1 MVRIDVD
8 DKHVVELA
16 LLRLLARVGE
26 QPGGVELFDRNASAA
41 VGDEVHGAPP
51 DNDVESDRANLM
63 PVASS
68 AKAGLPQQQRAILQ
82 AVAPRG
88 TIRFG

>member
-26 QPGGVELFDRNASAA
+26 QPGGVELLDRNASAA
-41 VGDEVHGAPP
+41 VGNEVHGASP
-51 DNDVESDRANLM
+51 DNDVEPIEQILCLLSARRKRVYRN
-63 PVASS
+63 SS
-68 AKAGLPQQQRAILQ
+68 GLFFKQW
-82 AVAPRG
+82 PRG
-88 TIRFG
+88 AIRFG